1 MSELSRSSLVDV
13 RMVRLA
19 IARIFKNERFHRIR
33 QHLHAIIRIMN
44 VLEIK
49 KIMLNTGGNKAAN

>member
-1 MSELSRSSLVDV
+1 MSELSRSFLVDV

-19 IARIFKNERFHRIR
+19 IARIFKNERFQRIR
-33 QHLHAIIRIMN
+33 EHLHAIIRIMN

-49 KIMLNTGGNKAAN
+49 KIMLNSGGNKAAN

>member
-1 MSELSRSSLVDV
+1 MSELSRSFLVDV

-19 IARIFKNERFHRIR
+19 IARIFKNERFQR

-49 KIMLNTGGNKAAN
+49 KIMLNSGVTKLKINL

>member
-19 IARIFKNERFHRIR
+19 IARIFKNERFQRIR
-33 QHLHAIIRIMN
+33 QYLHAIIRIMN